1 MTTAVTKAKSAVEA
15 YEIRYSQGGWNYNYR
30 REHLRLKRIVD
41 SLGLKPGDAVLEI
54 GCGEGFHSYVLY
66 DLGFRVTGNDMS
78 EVGIKNA
85 EARFPMIRFIQRNSF
100 ELCDILPHE
109 HFDMILAR
117 GHSWY
122 HYELTERNC
131 KGWNVPENTRQI
143 FKLLR
148 PGGFFVLCIRTDF
161 SGTHYKD
168 GVLNNTYQAY
178 RDLFEPF
185 GEIVLLTDAE
195 GMPLANDEDA
205 RQSKNDIIIATKK
218 PLSAL
223 RHILH

>member
-1 MTTAVTKAKSAVEA
+1 MSPISTKPKSAVEA
-15 YEIRYSQGGWNYNYR
+15 YEIRYSQGGWKYNYR
-30 REHLRLKRIVD
+30 REHLRVKRIVD
-41 SLGLKPGDAVLEI
+41 SLGLKRGDAVLEI
-54 GCGEGFHSYVLY
+54 GCGEGFHSGILY
-66 DLGFRVTGNDMS
+66 DLGFRVVGNDLS
-78 EVGIKNA
+78 EVGINHA
-85 EARFPMIRFIQRNSF
+85 VSRFPMIRFINCNSID
-100 ELCDILPHE
+100 LCDILPAE

-122 HYELTERNC
+122 HYELNAC
-131 KGWNVPENTRQI
+131 NSKGWNVPENTRQI

-185 GEIVLLTDAE
+185 GKIVLLTDAE
-195 GMPLANDEDA
+195 GVPLGNDEEA
-205 RQSKNDIIIATKK
+205 RQSKNDIIIGTKK
-218 PLSAL
+218 PVSVS
-223 RHILH
+223 